1 MGTNFLDFIK
11 EAYRILSPRGELWIS
26 EIKSRLSDTK
36 GEEFIQILK
45 KFGFYHKTTN
55 DSNKMFTEFEFFKPP
70 IEIIK
75 DQKRKLE
82 NKQKFIDNE
91 NEIKDENDLNLK
103 RLKNPEGHLIN
114 SLNSNEIDIA
124 IGLTEAFVRGLAND
138 DEDNENYEIIGTY
151 VDSPLCWSISTGI
164 NRDDINSIKDLQD
177 GNKKIGVSRIGS
189 GSYVMSYVL
198 GIQEIFTKPFF
209 KDFIVL
215 NNFENLRKSVNL
227 TQGIESSDAFM
238 WEYFTSK
245 KYYDNKEIKKIG
257 EIYTPWSSWVIV
269 IRKDLKDK
277 DLIIKNFLKS
287 VQEGINYFN
296 ENKNESIEFIYN
308 NLDYSKEDAINWLK
322 TVKFSDNV
330 SKIEFNK
337 NILNTINILKTANV
351 INNDNAVDNLKRSV
365 RME

>member
-1 MGTNFLDFIK
+1 MSIKVGIIPEHFSTPIKFSQSKNFFEKNGLNKIELIDFP
-11 EAYRILSPRGELWIS
+11 SGS
-26 EIKSRLSDTK
+26 
-36 GEEFIQILK
+36 
-45 KFGFYHKTTN
+45 
-55 DSNKMFTEFEFFKPP
+55 
-70 IEIIK
+70 
-75 DQKRKLE
+75 
-82 NKQKFIDNE
+82 
-91 NEIKDENDLNLK
+91 
-103 RLKNPEGHLIN
+103 GHLIN